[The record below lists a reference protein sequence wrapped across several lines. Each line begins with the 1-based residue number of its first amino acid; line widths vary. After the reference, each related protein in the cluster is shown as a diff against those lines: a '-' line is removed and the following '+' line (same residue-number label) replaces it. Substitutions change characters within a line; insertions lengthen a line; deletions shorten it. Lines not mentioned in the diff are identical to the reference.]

1 MSVVKQDETWNQD
14 PRESRGHHYS
24 WEKPDYLSWARS
36 WSCPWA
42 CWVKGHWLC
51 VHASWGPRWSFLP
64 VSWKSGR
71 NLCVAGSESGSEG
84 KGFSVLACLGLTLVV
99 GGSRGRPGFGL
110 GHGGSFWLEEWCL
123 FDVLCCW
130 HVSILGD
137 IINPGSHRAITLHTV
152 LTHLTEMGTL
162 DRLPQDLATVALP
175 LVSMTPQCTIEWS
188 LFRPGS
194 VLPGCE
200 ALSSVKGFPPL
211 PSQPHWATRETK
223 WENEIMLLTL
233 LLLIRNVCLGLK
245 SLYHLIWC
253 LP

>member
-1 MSVVKQDETWNQD
+1 MRWGRCPVYPQSSVAEGMLTYQQQIPFHCRKDGPSVTTAYQKLCLGYVSSKARWDIWNQD

-24 WEKPDYLSWARS
+24 WEKPDYPSWARS

-71 NLCVAGSESGSEG
+71 NLCVAGSELGSEG
-84 KGFSVLACLGLTLVV
+84 KGFSVLACLGLTLVA

-194 VLPGCE
+194 VLPSCE
-200 ALSSVKGFPPL
+200 AL
-211 PSQPHWATRETK
+211 PH
-223 WENEIMLLTL
+223 
-233 LLLIRNVCLGLK
+233 C
-245 SLYHLIWC
+245 H
-253 LP
+253 P